1 MIDVNRVIQSV
12 LKSGR
17 AFYGA
22 HETAKVA
29 RTGRA
34 AAIIVSSNCPSGIL
48 RTLETDSNKSAIP
61 LLRFPGSSK
70 DLGVACHKPFAV
82 AALTIRE
89 IPEPDLA
96 MEVKESLKEE

>member
-22 HETAKVA
+22 HETAKTA
-29 RTGRA
+29 KTGRA
-34 AAIIVSSNCPSGIL
+34 AAIIVSSNCPSEFL
-48 RTLETDSNKSAIP
+48 KTLEAASSRSAIP
-61 LLRFPGSSK
+61 LLKFPGSSK

-96 MEVKESLKEE
+96 MEVRESLKEE